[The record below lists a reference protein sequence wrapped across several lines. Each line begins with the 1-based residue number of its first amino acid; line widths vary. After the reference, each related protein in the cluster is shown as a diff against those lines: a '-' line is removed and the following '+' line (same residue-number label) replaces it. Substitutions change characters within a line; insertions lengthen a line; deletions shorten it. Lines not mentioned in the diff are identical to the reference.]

1 MPWSRTVRQLR
12 GACKYTRDAPIAINL
27 TLAKKTGR
35 TKSFLAR
42 EAIIHHLDDLE
53 DYHLALA
60 RLRRDGKR
68 MSLDELDA
76 EIGAE
81 KR

>member
-1 MPWSRTVRQLR
+1 LTRWRRRL
-12 GACKYTRDAPIAINL
+12 GAP
-27 TLAKKTGR
+27 
-35 TKSFLAR
+35 SVFLAR

-53 DYHLALA
+53 DYHLALV

>member
-1 MPWSRTVRQLR
+1 MLALR
-12 GACKYTRDAPIAINL
+12 LLQEIEKRLDA
-27 TLAKKTGR
+27 LAKKTGR